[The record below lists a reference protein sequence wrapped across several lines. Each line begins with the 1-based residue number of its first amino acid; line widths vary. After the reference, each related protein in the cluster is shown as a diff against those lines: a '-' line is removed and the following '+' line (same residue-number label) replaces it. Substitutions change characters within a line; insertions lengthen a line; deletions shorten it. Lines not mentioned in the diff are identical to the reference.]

1 MAEKISEYSKDVN
14 IQQAGSNKQTD
25 CESDTGNDRDRGP
38 PGKKVRRKK
47 VYEYEIRYE
56 EGTKHE
62 HRRYKMLQKIRSRT
76 TFEDVR
82 MK

>member
-25 CESDTGNDRDRGP
+25 GESDTGNDRDRGP

-47 VYEYEIRYE
+47 KRGGKGLPKGSNAK
-56 EGTKHE
+56 EGAAPPQSQVT
-62 HRRYKMLQKIRSRT
+62 
-76 TFEDVR
+76 DA
-82 MK
+82 